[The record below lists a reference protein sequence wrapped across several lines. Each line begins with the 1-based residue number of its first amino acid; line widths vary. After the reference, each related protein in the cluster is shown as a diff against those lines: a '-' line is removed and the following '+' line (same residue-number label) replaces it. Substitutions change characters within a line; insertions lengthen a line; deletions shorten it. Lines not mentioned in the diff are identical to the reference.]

1 MGHDIA
7 WYCMVLHCIAWYC
20 KVLHDIAWYWSL
32 FCKKQRH
39 QGSEI
44 FLRRLNLVE
53 LLEANHGCDFSE
65 CSSRDVEAVLSD
77 ETRSAAS
84 DSALSETSAFGVFA
98 LVREPDVFVSMSEKS
113 VRQSKSD
120 SKMG

>member
-1 MGHDIA
+1 MKNEKSEYFFKSSDGV
-7 WYCMVLHCIAWYC
+7 Y
-20 KVLHDIAWYWSL
+20 
-32 FCKKQRH
+32 CKKQRH

-53 LLEANHGCDFSE
+53 LLEANHRCDFSE
-65 CSSRDVEAVLSD
+65 CSSRDVGAVLSD

-98 LVREPDVFVSMSEKS
+98 LVREPDVFVSHVGK
-113 VRQSKSD
+113 VC
-120 SKMG
+120 